1 MTLDLSIL
9 ITTSAT
15 PSNPTTTMIEQTI
28 QSLDQCLSEAKGS
41 KLFIIADGYKV
52 CETKQALKLGK
63 VNANT
68 ASNYEKYKENL
79 KGYIDEYN
87 KNDDKI
93 FEISLIE
100 LETRHGFA
108 GAVYEALSNHITSKN
123 VMIVQHDWI
132 FLKKLESGVINTLTE
147 FLNNPSLNINYIGF
161 VASSNVEY
169 HKSEKH
175 MGSLKDKRNRIL
187 QYGSD
192 ETGLSLTL
200 TPLYFWY
207 DRNHLANREFYLK
220 VYENNPKLKT
230 SSFIEDTFG
239 QKQIAELS
247 KDKSQKAFD
256 KYGTY
261 LYYPNMGRDSYIGHI
276 NGRKFLTNDQRQ
288 LVYGDELAKRKKL
301 NMSHSE

>member
-100 LETRHGFA
+100 LKTRHGFA

-132 FLKKLESGVINTLTE
+132 FLKKLESGILGTLTD
-147 FLNNPSLNINYIGF
+147 FLNNQFLNINYIGF
-161 VASSNVEY
+161 VASSNQEY
-169 HKSEKH
+169 HKSQKH
-175 MGSLKDKRNRIL
+175 MGQSKNRHNRIF
-187 QYGSD
+187 QYKND
-192 ETGLSLTL
+192 ETGLTVTL

-220 VYENNPKLKT
+220 IYEDYPKLKT
-230 SSFIEDTFG
+230 ASFIEDNLG

-247 KDKSQKAFD
+247 KDRSQKAFD

-261 LYYPNMGRDSYIGHI
+261 LYYPNMGKGNYIGHV

-288 LVYGDELAKRKKL
+288 KVYGNELAKRKKL
-301 NMSHSE
+301 NMSQSE